1 MKNIFLFFFLFSF
14 FIFSQKNESLIILN
28 EGYYD
33 YSNEEMIE
41 PVSIGVFNM
50 DSQIYEEVI
59 IVNDVRFASDMIV
72 DGDFL
77 YVAADNRVLKY
88 DLNSFEL
95 LSQVE
100 VQGVRNLLIYN
111 ENLYL
116 SRGDYDYITFSPIVF
131 DSYLQIYDKNNLMLL
146 SELDTINGP
155 KWSTQNLVAKD
166 GLVYV
171 AINNGFEWGNEK
183 GLIGV
188 LDANTFDYLYEIDLG
203 ENGKNPDNMMVK
215 GDYIITVNNK
225 DWSGSSVSRISL
237 INDEVVTEDLSELS
251 TGCGTSTLRGDYL
264 NYQISGGDSLYKFDF
279 ENMQTLGVEEG
290 IDLNFYEIIESADN
304 YLYASNTDFFS
315 YGDIYVYD
323 QQNNLVNSFNVGVT
337 PGKLEFFSLDNNQSS
352 ILEPEFNN
360 SFVIKKT
367 NLLGQEI
374 SIENLTNVILF
385 IYNNG
390 LVEKRI
396 FSNH

>member
-1 MKNIFLFFFLFSF
+1 MKHTFLLFSLFSF
-14 FIFSQKNESLIILN
+14 FAFSQNNEGLIILN

-33 YSNEEMIE
+33 YSNEEVIE
-41 PVSIGVFNM
+41 PVSIGVFDM

-59 IVNDVRFASDMIV
+59 IIDEVRFASDMIV

-77 YVAADNRVLKY
+77 YIAADSRVLKY
-88 DLNSFEL
+88 DLYSFEL

-100 VQGVRNLLIYN
+100 VQGVRNLLIHN

-116 SRGDYDYITFSPIVF
+116 SRGDYDYTTFSPIVF
-131 DSYLQIYDKNNLMLL
+131 DSYLQIYDKNSLALL
-146 SELDTINGP
+146 NELDTINGP
-155 KWSTQNLVAKD
+155 KWSTQNLVIKD
-166 GLVYV
+166 DLVYV

-188 LDANTFDYLYEIDLG
+188 LDANTFDYLYEINLG

-225 DWSGSSVSRISL
+225 DWSGSSISRISL

-279 ENMQTLGVEEG
+279 ENMETLGVEEG
-290 IDLNFYEIIESADN
+290 IDLNFYEIIEGVDN

-315 YGDIYVYD
+315 YGDVYVYD
-323 QQNNLVNSFNVGVT
+323 DQNNLVNNFNVGVT
-337 PGKLEFFSLDNNQSS
+337 PGKLEFFSLNNNQSS
-352 ILEPEFNN
+352 ILEN
-360 SFVIKKT
+360 SFLNQKLIKKI
-367 NLLGQEI
+367 NLLGQESTVDQSFGI
-374 SIENLTNVILF
+374 QILIF
-385 IYNNG
+385 ENG
-390 LVEKRI
+390 LVRKL
-396 FSNH
+396 FQAN